1 MFQFESLS
9 PTAPSIKPDALEGVP
24 EPKAEA
30 EALLAW
36 TEHCVECAAPSC
48 YATCDLYDSTP
59 LGKCRRFDNGIL
71 PVPRAGKPP
80 IAEVRFKR
88 WGKLEAQG
96 NATPLP
102 ITRARTAEKLI
113 RAGSTPVHRIG
124 LAVSKLTGD
133 TRWATAGEALHKKLN
148 NWLQDRGKG
157 QKLPN
162 AFVADIY
169 NPSAETIKL
178 ILTVNI
184 DQARLSR
191 PIPIEQQP
199 RPFRTAIEVQP
210 GPNQF
215 VLPTTDFQG
224 ILGSGL
230 PFLLG
235 LTVDGDKTAHLGFGR
250 LDLVWLAEEAAPKAA
265 APAKARPNAKC
276 VVFDLDNT
284 LWKGILL
291 EGAVEIREEIAE
303 LFRRLDER
311 GILISISSKNAAD
324 DAYAQLKAF
333 GLDDY
338 LLHPQVG
345 WGPKSEGLRKIA
357 AALDIGIDTFIFVD
371 DNPFER
377 AEVEQVLPMVEVL
390 PDTAIPTLLD
400 HPRLQGAVTPES
412 KQRRQ
417 MYKEA
422 AAREVAAQSFEDY
435 TAFLKSCEIAVSI
448 RPDRPADFDRIAE
461 LVQRTNQ
468 LNFSG
473 RKYSRD
479 EIADIL
485 RDGARER
492 FVVDVSDRF
501 GSYGTVGFCLASWT
515 TDTLI
520 IEDFMLSCRVQ
531 GKFVEQALF
540 WYLAEGAGHAPVD
553 RVVVNFKR
561 TDRNAAAHK
570 VLTTLGFEERDGGY
584 AREIVPGQFRVDF
597 LAVNA
602 DTGQD
607 IAA

>member
-1 MFQFESLS
+1 MFQFESLKRAR
-9 PTAPSIKPDALEGVP
+9 PAVPADALDSLAEP
-24 EPKAEA
+24 EAEA

-36 TEHCVECAAPSC
+36 AEHCVECAAPAC
-48 YATCDLYDSTP
+48 YKTCDLYDPTP
-59 LGKCRRFDNGIL
+59 LGKCRRFENGIV
-71 PVPRAGKPP
+71 PVPRPGKAPL
-80 IAEVRFKR
+80 AEVKFKR

-96 NATPLP
+96 NARPLP
-102 ITRARTAEKLI
+102 VARARTAETLI
-113 RAGSTPVHRIG
+113 RWATGPVHRLG
-124 LAVSKLTGD
+124 LAMRKLTGD
-133 TRWATAGEALHKKLN
+133 ERWATASEALHKKLN
-148 NWLQDRGKG
+148 DRLQRGEH
-157 QKLPN
+157 KLPN
-162 AFVADIY
+162 AFIADIY
-169 NPSAETIKL
+169 NPGAKPVKL
-178 ILTVNI
+178 LLTVNV
-184 DQARLSR
+184 DQARLTR
-191 PIPIEQQP
+191 AIPIEQQP

-210 GPNQF
+210 GPNRH
-215 VLPTTDFQG
+215 VIPTTEFAG

-235 LTVDGDKTAHLGFGR
+235 VTVDGDETAHLAFGR
-250 LDLVWLAEEAAPKAA
+250 LDLVWLPEAPQAGADKKP
-265 APAKARPNAKC
+265 RPNAKC

-291 EGAVEIREEIAE
+291 EGAVEVREEIAE

-338 LLHPQVG
+338 LLHPQIG
-345 WGPKSEGLRKIA
+345 WDPKSEGLRRIA

-390 PDTAIPTLLD
+390 AETAIPTLLD

-412 KQRRQ
+412 KARRQ
-417 MYKEA
+417 MYREA
-422 AAREVAAQSFEDY
+422 AARDVAAQSFDDY
-435 TAFLKSCEIAVSI
+435 AAFLKSCDIRVSI

-479 EIADIL
+479 EIAAIL
-485 RDGARER
+485 RDPAQAR
-492 FVVDVSDRF
+492 FVVDVSDKF
-501 GSYGTVGFCLASWT
+501 GSYGTVGFCLASWAG
-515 TDTLI
+515 DTLT

-540 WYLAEGAGHAPVD
+540 WYLSEAAGRPPVS

-561 TDRNAAAHK
+561 TDRNAAAFK
-570 VLTTLGFEERDGGY
+570 VLTTLGFEADGGGF
-584 AREIVPGQFRVDF
+584 ARTIAPGQFRVDF
-597 LAVNA
+597 LTVNGEA
-602 DTGQD
+602 GENL
-607 IAA
+607 AA

>member
-1 MFQFESLS
+1 MFQFESLNRAR
-9 PTAPSIKPDALEGVP
+9 PGVPAEALDALA
-24 EPKAEA
+24 EPQAQA

-36 TEHCVECAAPSC
+36 AEHCVECAAPAC
-48 YATCDLYDSTP
+48 YKTCDLYDPTP
-59 LGKCRRFDNGIL
+59 LGKCRRFVDGIV
-71 PVPRAGKPP
+71 PVPRPGKAPL
-80 IAEVRFKR
+80 AEIRFKR

-96 NATPLP
+96 NARPLP
-102 ITRARTAEKLI
+102 VARARAAERLI
-113 RAGSTPVHRIG
+113 RWATGPMHRLG
-124 LAVSKLTGD
+124 LAMRKVTGD
-133 TRWATAGEALHKKLN
+133 ERWATASEALHKKLN
-148 NWLQDRGKG
+148 NRLQRGEH
-157 QKLPN
+157 KLPN
-162 AFVADIY
+162 AFIADIY
-169 NPSAETIKL
+169 NPGAKPVKL
-178 ILTVNI
+178 LLTVNV
-184 DQARLSR
+184 DQARLAR

-210 GPNQF
+210 GPNRH
-215 VLPTTDFQG
+215 VIPTTEFAG

-230 PFLLG
+230 PFLFG
-235 LTVDGDKTAHLGFGR
+235 LTVDGEETAHLAFGR
-250 LDLVWLAEEAAPKAA
+250 LDLVWLPDAPKAEA
-265 APAKARPNAKC
+265 EKKPRPNAKC

-291 EGAVEIREEIAE
+291 EGAVEVRSEIAE

-338 LLHPQVG
+338 LLHPQIG
-345 WGPKSEGLRKIA
+345 WDPKSEGLRRIA

-390 PDTAIPTLLD
+390 PETAIPTLLD

-412 KQRRQ
+412 KARRQ

-422 AAREVAAQSFEDY
+422 AARDVAAQSFGDY
-435 TAFLKSCEIAVSI
+435 AAFLKSCDIRVSI

-473 RKYSRD
+473 RKYGRD
-479 EIADIL
+479 EIAAIL
-485 RDGARER
+485 RDPAQAR
-492 FVVDVSDRF
+492 FVVDVADRF
-501 GSYGTVGFCLASWT
+501 GSYGTVGFCLASWAG
-515 TDTLI
+515 DTLTV
-520 IEDFMLSCRVQ
+520 EDFMLSCRVQ

-540 WYLAEGAGHAPVD
+540 WYLSEAAGRAPVS
-553 RVVVNFKR
+553 RAVVNFKR

-570 VLTTLGFEERDGGY
+570 VLTTLGFEPEGEGFARDI
-584 AREIVPGQFRVDF
+584 APGQFRVHF
-597 LAVNA
+597 LTVNGEGGE
-602 DTGQD
+602 DL
-607 IAA
+607 AA

>member
-1 MFQFESLS
+1 MFQFESLNRAR
-9 PTAPSIKPDALEGVP
+9 PGVPADALDGLAEP
-24 EPKAEA
+24 EAEA

-36 TEHCVECAAPSC
+36 AEHCVECAVPAC
-48 YATCDLYDSTP
+48 YKTCDLYDPTP
-59 LGKCRRFDNGIL
+59 LGKCRRFVDGIV
-71 PVPRAGKPP
+71 PVPRPGKAPL
-80 IAEVRFKR
+80 AEVKFKR

-96 NATPLP
+96 NARPLP
-102 ITRARTAEKLI
+102 VARARTAEKLI
-113 RAGSTPVHRIG
+113 RWATGPVHRLG
-124 LAVSKLTGD
+124 LAMRKVTGD
-133 TRWATAGEALHKKLN
+133 ERWATASEALHKKLN
-148 NWLQDRGKG
+148 NRLQRGAH
-157 QKLPN
+157 KLPN

-169 NPSAETIKL
+169 NPGAKPVKL
-178 ILTVNI
+178 LLTVNV
-184 DQARLSR
+184 DQARLTR
-191 PIPIEQQP
+191 AIPIEQQP

-210 GPNQF
+210 GPNRH
-215 VLPTTDFQG
+215 VIPTAEFAG

-235 LTVDGDKTAHLGFGR
+235 VTVDGEDTAHLAFGR
-250 LDLVWLAEEAAPKAA
+250 LDLVWLPDAPRAEAEKKP
-265 APAKARPNAKC
+265 RPNAKC

-291 EGAVEIREEIAE
+291 EGAVEVRAEIAE

-311 GILISISSKNAAD
+311 GILISISSKNAAE

-338 LLHPQVG
+338 LLHPQIG
-345 WGPKSEGLRKIA
+345 WDPKSEGLRRIA

-390 PDTAIPTLLD
+390 PETAIPDLLD

-412 KQRRQ
+412 KARRQ

-422 AAREVAAQSFEDY
+422 AARDVAAQSFDDY
-435 TAFLKSCEIAVSI
+435 AAFLKSCDIQVSI

-473 RKYSRD
+473 RKYGRD
-479 EIADIL
+479 EIAAIL
-485 RDGARER
+485 RDPEQAR
-492 FVVDVSDRF
+492 FVVDVTDKF
-501 GSYGTVGFCLASWT
+501 GSYGTVGFCLASWMG
-515 TDTLI
+515 DTLTV
-520 IEDFMLSCRVQ
+520 EDFMLSCRVQ

-540 WYLAEGAGHAPVD
+540 WYLSEAAGRAPVS
-553 RVVVNFKR
+553 RIIVNFKR

-570 VLTTLGFEERDGGY
+570 VLTTLGFEPEGEGY
-584 AREIVPGQFRVDF
+584 ARSIAPGQFRVDF
-597 LAVNA
+597 LTVNGGA
-602 DTGQD
+602 GENL
-607 IAA
+607 AA